1 MRAWLEDAPHG
12 PASIPYGRPVHPAH
26 ILATVLLC
34 HIPARGPGSPHAP
47 IQKINPYHRKS
58 GELGPGTLH
67 PLGSSG
73 KTAEQATLPPC
84 TGTEGCCHTT
94 SCLPS
99 RSVFRW
105 LGTGKEALGSS
116 RDNTRQRRGPSRPL
130 TTHHPLGR
138 AQDEGRRT
146 SRARSAGSCWALGSC
161 RPALLLSGGGGG
173 LRGSCCRDRR

>member
-12 PASIPYGRPVHPAH
+12 PASIPYGHRVHPAH

-34 HIPARGPGSPHAP
+34 RIPARGPGSPHAP

-58 GELGPGTLH
+58 GESGPGTLH

-84 TGTEGCCHTT
+84 TGTDEC
-94 SCLPS
+94 CLPS

-105 LGTGKEALGSS
+105 LGTVKEALGSS
-116 RDNTRQRRGPSRPL
+116 RDNTKQRRGPSRPL
-130 TTHHPLGR
+130 TAHHPLGR
-138 AQDEGRRT
+138 ALRLGYRT
-146 SRARSAGSCWALGSC
+146 HRERAQNCP
-161 RPALLLSGGGGG
+161 RPPLPVCLPF
-173 LRGSCCRDRR
+173 